1 MDLQHM
7 FFDILFNSH
16 LIWLWLVLGFF
27 IVGTIKKN
35 TVYTLAGLAILVTV
49 VYISYKRIDSSF
61 CLHLGADMML
71 VSCLGYFAM
80 QKGKLVRV
88 IYVIA
93 ASMIL
98 FAAHSCIPNKLGDLT
113 VSKETGIFSIADP
126 NGELLVKFENQK
138 YLKEWI
144 DQYASDYNIIYPAF
158 TPEDKSYGL
167 DEYLIID
174 LMDSESIENSIN
186 ELESQSLVSYAE
198 VNEIVELKLPAIQ
211 RGNTKTNKYS
221 AINDPDINK
230 QWITKNYDI
239 DKYHQ
244 KLSNKINGYKNNRS
258 LIAILDTGIDAEHE
272 DLQDN
277 YVSTLKT
284 YDKDV
289 RGHGTHCAG
298 IAAAVTGNGIGI
310 ASWVPQGAPVKI
322 TSIKVLNNMGMGTQ
336 RTIVNGILKAAD
348 IGADVISLSLGAKS
362 NPSRE
367 KAYQEAVSYAME
379 KGSIVV
385 VAAGNSKSDALYYSP
400 ANTPGVISV
409 AAVDSTFQLAEFSNY
424 VDNLSQGISA
434 PGAGI
439 YSTLPGNQYGAQNGT
454 SMAAPFVSGI
464 VGLMRLYEP
473 DMSTEEAYN
482 TLKYTAIKNKKQH
495 IVDPLGAI
503 ERVSYNQ

>member
-1 MDLQHM
+1 MMDLQHM

-27 IVGTIKKN
+27 IVGTIRKN
-35 TVYTLAGLAILVTV
+35 TVYTLAGLANLITA

-61 CLHLGADMML
+61 CMHLGVDMML

-80 QKGKLVRV
+80 QKGKLVRL
-88 IYVIA
+88 IYIIA
-93 ASMIL
+93 ASMVL
-98 FAAHSCIPNKLGDLT
+98 FTAHSFIPNHLEYHT
-113 VSKETGIFSIADP
+113 ISKETGIHPPADP
-126 NGELLVKFENQK
+126 NGELLAKFENQK
-138 YLKEWI
+138 SLKAWI
-144 DQYASDYNIIYPAF
+144 SKNKSHYKIIYPAF
-158 TPEDKSYGL
+158 TPEDNSYGL

-174 LMDSESIENSIN
+174 LKESESIENTIN
-186 ELESQSLVSYAE
+186 KLESQSRVAYAE
-198 VNEIVELKLPAIQ
+198 VNEIVELKLPPNNS
-211 RGNTKTNKYS
+211 RNTIINKTS

-230 QWITKNYDI
+230 QWVTKNYDI

-244 KLSNKINGYKNNRS
+244 KLSDKTNNYKSDGS
-258 LIAILDTGIDAEHE
+258 LIAILDTGIDAQHE
-272 DLQDN
+272 DLQNN
-277 YVSTLKT
+277 YFSTLET
-284 YDKDV
+284 YDTDV

-310 ASWVPQGAPVKI
+310 ASWIPKGASVKI

-336 RTIVNGILKAAD
+336 RSIVNGILKAAD
-348 IGADVISLSLGAKS
+348 MGADVISLSLGARS
-362 NPSRE
+362 TPSRE
-367 KAYQEAVSYAME
+367 KAYQEAVSYAMD

-385 VAAGNSKSDALYYSP
+385 VAAGNSKSDALNYSP
-400 ANTPGVISV
+400 ANTPGVITV

-464 VGLMRLYEP
+464 IGMMRLYNP
-473 DMSTEEAYN
+473 NITTEEAYDVLR
-482 TLKYTAIKNKKQH
+482 TTAIKNQ
-495 IVDPLGAI
+495 
-503 ERVSYNQ
+503 NQSIANPIGVLDTVLE